1 MVEKKQGLD
10 QWCFWQGW
18 NKTNSEINGA
28 EGKGGIK
35 PKLKS
40 MVQKAMESQCF
51 SKKRTDTKSQ
61 KQNKQEKE

>member
-1 MVEKKQGLD
+1 A
-10 QWCFWQGW
+10 F
-18 NKTNSEINGA
+18 
-28 EGKGGIK
+28 GKGGIK

-51 SKKRTDTKSQ
+51 RKKRTDTKSQ